1 MSAPL
6 PKADTGAGLRH
17 VCFVPG
23 AENCAPSQTV
33 YVAVTEIVLCNA
45 RAFPTIPSA
54 SHNWATDVSSG
65 ELAVA
70 RIRERQMKLPR
81 RQFLYLIAGTAV
93 FSSIARAQTY
103 PSRPIRLVIPFPPG
117 GAFDAVGR
125 PWADKVKPLLGT
137 VVVENM
143 GGGGSS
149 IGAAAVARAR
159 PDGYTILLG
168 GTQTHVNEALLKS
181 RPLYDPVKDLD
192 PIAGV
197 AANVLCIAV
206 HPAVPVQTLDELIAY
221 AKANPG
227 KLSYGHSGV
236 GSIQHLTGELFKSL
250 AGTPEIV
257 QVPYRGT
264 GPVITDLVGGQIP
277 VGTPGVTGQVIELH
291 RAGKMRVLAVT
302 SPTRLVAAPEL
313 PTAAEL
319 GFPGMTVRGSIG
331 LLAPAG
337 TPVGIIEQ
345 VAQATRT
352 AIAEPAYQQLLID
365 AGIEPTLDSNPE
377 KFRRSL
383 AADVALW
390 APIVKAL
397 GLKLD

>member
-1 MSAPL
+1 MN
-6 PKADTGAGLRH
+6 R
-17 VCFVPG
+17 
-23 AENCAPSQTV
+23 
-33 YVAVTEIVLCNA
+33 
-45 RAFPTIPSA
+45 
-54 SHNWATDVSSG
+54 
-65 ELAVA
+65 
-70 RIRERQMKLPR
+70 PR
-81 RQFLYLIAGTAV
+81 RRFLHLAAGIAALPAI
-93 FSSIARAQTY
+93 SRIARAQAY
-103 PSRPIRLVIPFPPG
+103 PTRPIRLVIPFPPG

-125 PWADKVKPLLGT
+125 PWADKMKPLLGT
-137 VVVENM
+137 LVVENI

-149 IGAAAVARAR
+149 LGAAAVARAR

-206 HPAVPVQTLDELIAY
+206 HPSVPVQTLKELVAY

-227 KLSYGHSGV
+227 KLTYGHSGV
-236 GSIQHLTGELFKSL
+236 GSIQHLAGELFKSL
-250 AGTPEIV
+250 TETPDIV

-264 GPVITDLVGGQIP
+264 GPVITDLIGGQIP
-277 VGTPGVTGQVIELH
+277 MGVPGVTGQLLEFH
-291 RAGKMRVLAVT
+291 RSGKMRVLAVT
-302 SPTRLVAAPEL
+302 GPTRLVAAPDL

-319 GFPGMTVRGSIG
+319 GFPGMTVTGSIG

-337 TPVGIIEQ
+337 TPIGIIEQ
-345 VAQATRT
+345 IAQTTRT
-352 AIAEPAYQQLLID
+352 VVAEPAFQRMLID

-390 APIVKAL
+390 TPVVKAL
-397 GLKLD
+397 ALKID

>member
-1 MSAPL
+1 
-6 PKADTGAGLRH
+6 
-17 VCFVPG
+17 
-23 AENCAPSQTV
+23 
-33 YVAVTEIVLCNA
+33 
-45 RAFPTIPSA
+45 
-54 SHNWATDVSSG
+54 
-65 ELAVA
+65 
-70 RIRERQMKLPR
+70 MKHPR
-81 RQFLYLIAGTAV
+81 RRFLYLAAGVAALAAV
-93 FSSIARAQTY
+93 SRMARAQTY
-103 PSRPIRLVIPFPPG
+103 PTRPIRLVIPFPPG

-125 PWADKVKPLLGT
+125 PLADKMKPLLGT
-137 VVVENM
+137 VVVENI
-143 GGGGSS
+143 GGGGASL
-149 IGAAAVARAR
+149 GAAAVARAR

-206 HPAVPVQTLDELIAY
+206 HPAVPVQTLKELIDY

-236 GSIQHLTGELFKSL
+236 GSIQNLAGELFKSL
-250 AGTPEIV
+250 AGLPEIV

-264 GPVITDLVGGQIP
+264 GPVITDLAGGQIP
-277 VGTPGVTGQVIELH
+277 IGVPGVTGQVIEFH
-291 RAGKMRVLAVT
+291 RSGKMRVLAVT

-319 GFPGMTVRGSIG
+319 GFPGMTVTGSIG

-337 TPVGIIEQ
+337 TPIGIIEQ
-345 VAQATRT
+345 IAQASRT
-352 AIAEPAYQQLLID
+352 AVAEPAYQQMLIE

-377 KFRRSL
+377 RFRGSL

-390 APIVKAL
+390 TPVVKAL
-397 GLKLD
+397 GLKID